1 MNNKIKNVLLW
12 VGTIGA
18 AITSIAYLAIIIVL
32 IIGLESQLEMEQML
46 LVSILGALTG
56 LSITF
61 MLRGQGVAF
70 AKNEPGSKEIMQTY
84 YRSLNKHRKPKS
96 LHTIKWHVITQ
107 SIKDIVIKAS
117 SVAISTYFSIF
128 IIVEGSGD
136 AGLIGIAVASL
147 SMFICFGVL
156 AMAKAYDYYLEEHL
170 EAVKELTIQL
180 DKKGIGDK

>member
-1 MNNKIKNVLLW
+1 MNNKIKTVLLW

-18 AITSIAYLAIIIVL
+18 AITSIAYLATIIVL

-61 MLRGQGVAF
+61 MLRSQGIAF
-70 AKNEPGSKEIMQTY
+70 AKSEPGSRDIMQAY
-84 YRSLNKHRKPKS
+84 YKALNKHKKPKS

-117 SVAISTYFSIF
+117 SVAVSTYFSIF

-136 AGLIGIAVASL
+136 AGLIGIAIASL
-147 SMFICFGVL
+147 AMFICFGVL

-170 EAVKELTIQL
+170 EAVKQITETLERKV
-180 DKKGIGDK
+180 D